1 MERFKT
7 FLFKLRFYGGHL
19 RGREA
24 ILVGYQISPKKVM
37 ESYLVIEVTNTRENA
52 INGMVYKLEQ
62 YELQKADLYEGTAY
76 KRIQV
81 SLKSGSS
88 AWVYIKA

>member
-1 MERFKT
+1 
-7 FLFKLRFYGGHL
+7 
-19 RGREA
+19 
-24 ILVGYQISPKKVM
+24 M

-52 INGMVYKLEQ
+52 INGMVYELEQ

-81 SLKSGSS
+81 SVKSGSS
-88 AWVYIKA
+88 AWVYIKT